1 VAAEVEAGGIDLVVA
16 APANLHQGA
25 GAHGGGLSHGDWQVV
40 TGARA
45 PLLIV
50 KSDGRAPYRTIVAAV
65 DPFHTHAKPAA
76 LDREI
81 LRVAKALQQGTRA
94 TLAALH
100 CYVPVEY
107 FGADLTHMAPS
118 DPRLVD
124 ARLEA
129 VRALCVESGVP
140 PEAAMLVAGAPH
152 TVLTGMQ
159 QRGEA
164 DLTVMGALARAR
176 LAELVL
182 GNTAERVL
190 HYGSG
195 DVLVVTPS

>member
-1 VAAEVEAGGIDLVVA
+1 RV
-16 APANLHQGA
+16 
-25 GAHGGGLSHGDWQVV
+25 
-40 TGARA
+40 
-45 PLLIV
+45 
-50 KSDGRAPYRTIVAAV
+50 PYRSIVAAV

-81 LRVAKALQQGTRA
+81 LRVAKELQRRTHA
-94 TLAALH
+94 TLTALH
-100 CYVPVEY
+100 CYFPVEY
-107 FGADLTHMAPS
+107 FGADLTHIAPG

-129 VRALCVESGVP
+129 VHALCIEARIP
-140 PEAAMLVAGAPH
+140 AEAAQLVAGAPH
-152 TVLTGMQ
+152 NVLREMQ

-164 DLTVMGALARAR
+164 DLIVMGALARGR

-190 HYGSG
+190 HYGNG
-195 DVLVVTPS
+195 DVLVLTPPRVKV